1 MQFIRKYISIAALVL
16 LPILAFSQSVEKDGI
31 SQAIQKGDAHALAAY
46 FSGSIDLTLL
56 DNEDV
61 YSDKQAE
68 VIFNQFFSDHEPQK
82 FELKHE
88 GKSKVEDFYYIG
100 VLQTSNGDFRLTFF
114 LKKEAEAFKVKQI
127 RIETNS

>member
-1 MQFIRKYISIAALVL
+1 MRKYITILTLVI
-16 LPILAFSQSVEKDGI
+16 LPFLAFSQSVEKDGI
-31 SQAIQKGDAHALAAY
+31 SQAIQKGDAHALATY
-46 FSGSIDLTLL
+46 FSASIDLTLL

-68 VIFNQFFSDHEPQK
+68 VIFNQFFSDNKPEK

-100 VLQTSNGDFRLTFF
+100 VLKTVNGDYRLTFF
-114 LKKEAEAFKVKQI
+114 LKKETSAFKVKQI
-127 RIETNS
+127 RIEPNN

>member
-1 MQFIRKYISIAALVL
+1 MAPS
-16 LPILAFSQSVEKDGI
+16 LAFSQSVEKEGI

-46 FSGSIDLTLL
+46 FSGSIDLTLI
-56 DNEDV
+56 DKEDV

-68 VIFNQFFSDHEPQK
+68 VIFNQFFNDNKPQK

-100 VLQTSNGDFRLTFF
+100 ELQTTTGNYRLTFF
-114 LKKEAEAFKVKQI
+114 LKKETEVFKVKQI
-127 RIETNS
+127 RIEPNS